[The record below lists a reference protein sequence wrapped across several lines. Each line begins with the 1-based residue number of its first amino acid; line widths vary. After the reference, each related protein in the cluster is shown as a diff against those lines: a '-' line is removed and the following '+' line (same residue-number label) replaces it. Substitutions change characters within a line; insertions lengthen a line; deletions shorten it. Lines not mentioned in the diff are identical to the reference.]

1 MALRLTRPS
10 LWLAVVVTIILA
22 GFQLK
27 QQRPPDESELLA
39 YGPDP
44 NTIRVT
50 NDYIPRAIGATGGYK
65 AWINTAR
72 IKLNAVVT
80 FYRPDNSFY
89 LTEHQYKIYPWSNS
103 IRILA
108 KEPTGDSTWQL
119 SRGKF
124 SILQNQPTSTP
135 LQQLSYA
142 DFAAAVL
149 SITTAP
155 AGFLDAPDS
164 YIQADEQVKKY
175 GRWYYKIEQTK
186 GRPTPSWTKTVFY
199 QSRNSSIVDTLLFV
213 TSSSD
218 KAYAVRAYDYRK
230 APGLNILVPSKIEIF
245 QTSRY
250 GTLRRRLAMIDFK

>member
-1 MALRLTRPS
+1 MAIQVPRPL
-10 LWLAVVVTIILA
+10 LWLAMVVTIILA
-22 GFQLK
+22 GCQPRGQQL
-27 QQRPPDESELLA
+27 PDESKLLA

-44 NTIRVT
+44 NAIGVT
-50 NDYIPRAIGATGGYK
+50 NDYAPRAIGATGGYK

-108 KEPTGDSTWQL
+108 REPTGDLTWQL
-119 SRGKF
+119 SGGEF
-124 SILQNQPTSTP
+124 LILQNQAASTS

-149 SITTAP
+149 NITTAP
-155 AGFLDAPDS
+155 ARFLDTSAS
-164 YIQADEQVKKY
+164 YTQAAEQVKKY
-175 GRWYYKIEQTK
+175 GRWYYKIERTK
-186 GRPTPSWTKTVFY
+186 GRPIRGWEKTVFY
-199 QSRNSSIVDTLLFV
+199 QDRKSLLVDTLWFV
-213 TSSSD
+213 KSSSD

-230 APGLNILVPSKIEIF
+230 APGLNILTPSKIEIF
-245 QTSRY
+245 QTSAY